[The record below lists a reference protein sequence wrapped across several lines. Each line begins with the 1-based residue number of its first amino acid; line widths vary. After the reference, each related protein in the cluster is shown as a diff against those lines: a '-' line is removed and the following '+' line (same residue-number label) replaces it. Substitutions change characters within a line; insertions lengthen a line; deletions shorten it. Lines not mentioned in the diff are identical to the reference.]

1 MDKKNYEVKV
11 NNEKPYFLKRFAAY
25 LIDLIIVTL
34 LAGAISLVFLDNTK
48 GQNSTEAYMSLTKK
62 FTSGEI
68 TQEVYNKEANEL
80 NYLMTKENAGV
91 TIVNIGV
98 ALVYYVVLCYF
109 CHGIT
114 LGKYLFNMRIVSSK
128 DKELNMG
135 NYLLRALFV
144 NLILTNTLSVVLV
157 SVLDKTNFMSIYPKV
172 SNGLTIFLLATLIFM
187 MYRNDGRGLHDM
199 ISGTMVISTKEKKMN
214 VEVTEAKVIEEKE
227 DVKEIKEVST
237 KKGGTKPKKSTKKT
251 NSKKTGGKK

>member
-1 MDKKNYEVKV
+1 M

-34 LAGAISLVFLDNTK
+34 LASAISLVFLKNTT
-48 GQNSTEAYMSLTKK
+48 GQTSTEEYMTLTKK
-62 FTSGEI
+62 YTSGEI
-68 TQEVYNKEANEL
+68 TQEEYTKASNEF
-80 NYLMTKENAGV
+80 NYLMTKENVGI

-98 ALVYYVVLCYF
+98 ALVYYVILCYF

-114 LGKYLFNMRIVSSK
+114 LGKYLLKMRIVSSK

-144 NLILTNTLSVVLV
+144 NLLLTNIISVVFV
-157 SVLDKTNFMSIYPKV
+157 SVLDKESFMSIYPKI

-187 MYRNDGRGLHDM
+187 MYRSDGRGLHDM
-199 ISGTMVISTKEKKMN
+199 ISGTVVISTKEPKNKEN
-214 VEVTEAKVIEEKE
+214 VQEVTEAKVIEEKE
-227 DVKEIKEVST
+227 DVKETKAVST
-237 KKGGTKPKKSTKKT
+237 KKDSTKNKTTKKT
-251 NSKKTGGKK
+251 NSKKSGGKK